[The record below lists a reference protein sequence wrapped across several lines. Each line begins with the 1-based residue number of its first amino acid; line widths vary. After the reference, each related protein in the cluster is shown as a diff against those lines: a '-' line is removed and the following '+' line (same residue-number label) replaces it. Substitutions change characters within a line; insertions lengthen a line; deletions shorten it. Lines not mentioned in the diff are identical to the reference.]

1 MENDLPQLRHYL
13 NNNTNINALNHSNLN
28 ILGINYEHHENDF
41 EEQ

>member
-1 MENDLPQLRHYL
+1 MEKDLPQLRHYL
-13 NNNTNINALNHSNLN
+13 NNPNINALNQNNLN